1 MKMERILN
9 YNYIKEKVKA
19 FFWQDI
25 KYIYMKYIIIKIL
38 MNIMKT
44 FFY

>member
-1 MKMERILN
+1 MERILN
-9 YNYIKEKVKA
+9 YNYIQEKVKG
-19 FFWQDI
+19 FSWQDI

-38 MNIMKT
+38 MDIMKK